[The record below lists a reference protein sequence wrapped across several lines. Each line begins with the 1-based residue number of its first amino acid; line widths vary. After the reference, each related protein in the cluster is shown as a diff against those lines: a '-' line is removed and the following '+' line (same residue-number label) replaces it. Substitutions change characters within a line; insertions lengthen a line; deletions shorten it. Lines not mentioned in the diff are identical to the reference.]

1 MENKEQVANMVS
13 PLIYIGGQDENGQ
26 PVQIVSAQLILDV
39 QAQMVGITIGQYDSV
54 ESQQLIPFDGMP
66 LGNFQRASIDEALK
80 VVTQAIK
87 LSINNYLRVLVEG
100 GNEIDEMGEHFI
112 EHMASVMYLEPDD
125 IASENLVGAIGELQ
139 ENLRYLIAFGQTKQ
153 QAAQARRPKV
163 MPAVR
168 PANSPTLHAGTAV
181 NGQPPVPAVKAEDP
195 QNVPVGSAPAEV
207 YEDEPL
213 DEERGA
219 FLSELLDRARKDNYE
234 PRTPDLTSPTTT
246 AAGMPIVQPEQAP
259 AVAAQEPA
267 PVVKGKP
274 RKPAVSVQTI

>member
-1 MENKEQVANMVS
+1 MENKEQVTNMVS

-26 PVQIVSAQLILDV
+26 PVQIVSAQLVLDV
-39 QAQMVGITIGQYDSV
+39 QAQMVGISIGQYDSV
-54 ESQQLIPFDGMP
+54 ESQQLIPFDGLP

-87 LSINNYLRVLVEG
+87 LSVNNYLRVLVENG
-100 GNEIDEMGEHFI
+100 AEIDEMGEHFI
-112 EHMASVMYLEPDD
+112 EHMASVMYLDPAD

-139 ENLRYLIAFGQTKQ
+139 DNLRYLIAFGQTKQ

-168 PANSPTLHAGTAV
+168 PANSPTTHAGTAV
-181 NGQPPVPAVKAEDP
+181 NAQPPVPAEQAQE
-195 QNVPVGSAPAEV
+195 VPAVPASAEV

-219 FLSELLDRARKDNYE
+219 FLSELLDHARNANSG
-234 PRTPDLTSPTTT
+234 PRTPDMTSETTT
-246 AAGMPIVQPEQAP
+246 AAGMPIAQPEQAP
-259 AVAAQEPA
+259 AVATQEPA
-267 PVVKGKP
+267 SAPKGKL